1 MVASTPDQ
9 QHGSFLVLS
18 RAIAEWSCGSI
29 PALVLV
35 TGGLAAVFGPAPWSS
50 VAGVLALLAALAFVV
65 PGRLRIGEDS
75 ITLRWLWTE
84 RTVPL
89 DEIKVVTRYQERVSW
104 VVGLRLDLRS
114 GVFLVPMRSPIGM
127 AQLYWFLPKHV
138 WSSQEVDLAVEVI
151 EHAVEEHAHRLAAV
165 QLGGNAALSP

>member
-1 MVASTPDQ
+1 
-9 QHGSFLVLS
+9 

-65 PGRLRIGEDS
+65 PGHLRVGEDS

-104 VVGLRLDLRS
+104 VVGLRIDLRS
-114 GVFLVPMRSPIGM
+114 GVLFVPMRSPAGM
-127 AQLYWFLPKHV
+127 AQLYWFLSKST
-138 WSSQEVDLAVEVI
+138 WGSAEIDLAVETI
-151 EHAVEEHAHRLAAV
+151 GHAVEERSRRLAA
-165 QLGGNAALSP
+165 GRSSESSAALP